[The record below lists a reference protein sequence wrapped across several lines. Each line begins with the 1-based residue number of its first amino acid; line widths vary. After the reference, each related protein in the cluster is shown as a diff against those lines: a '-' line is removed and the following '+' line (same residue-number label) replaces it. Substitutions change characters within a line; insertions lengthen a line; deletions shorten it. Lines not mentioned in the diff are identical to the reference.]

1 MPIGLP
7 RIFMKS
13 SNIPP
18 VAIGDTL
25 STYMG
30 VPVDVYPLLN
40 DDDPDNFPGTGL
52 LIYSYE
58 STSFDGSKITIYP
71 NKTTL
76 KYTPKINYF
85 GVDIFQ
91 YTATDGLGV
100 SNTAVVKLSVICKPP
115 IKVSRNLNLTSG
127 KTYNLDITD
136 PNSAPSEIVFV
147 GGLGDRDVNI
157 PAQPIRII
165 PGSIVKSS
173 NITINLTSNTV
184 INFTVA
190 VPTGG
195 ASTTVGTF
203 IDYELENTTCGLKST
218 DKSSTGGSSNN
229 SNIRIVQGYLGVTI
243 NEGNVPLAFT
253 KYPMFDLATKDY
265 PWDNEGWF
273 IFTFNTYSVPD
284 QYYITMVSKPYKNP
298 SGNWTT
304 DKSFHGLIG
313 PIGDSINEGNGRFL
327 FWKDKGM
334 NLDCWGCTPNGG
346 SAYQMGCVQVYKP
359 SIPDEKDPARYFSD
373 KNIPPTNAEIATCLG
388 NVGKPPF
395 NNTVTDYTG
404 TFTGTGL
411 PPFVAAL

>member
-1 MPIGLP
+1 
-7 RIFMKS
+7 MKS

-18 VAIGDTL
+18 VALDDTL

-30 VPVDVYPLLN
+30 VPVDVNPLTN
-40 DDDPDNFPGTGL
+40 DEDPDNFPGTGL

-58 STSFDGSKITIYP
+58 NPSFDGSKITIYP
-71 NKTTL
+71 AKTSL

-115 IKVSRNLNLTSG
+115 IKVARNLNLAG
-127 KTYNLDITD
+127 GGTYNLDITN
-136 PNSAPSEIVFV
+136 PNSAPGAIVFV

-157 PAQPIRII
+157 PPQPIRII
-165 PGSIVKSS
+165 PGSITKSS

-190 VPTGG
+190 APAGG
-195 ASTTVGTF
+195 TSTAIGTF

-243 NEGNVPLAFT
+243 RESNVPRSFT

-273 IFTFNTYSVPD
+273 IFTFDTYHVPD
-284 QYYITMVSKPYKNP
+284 EYYITMVSKPYKNI

-313 PIGDSINEGNGRFL
+313 PIGDRLNQGNGRFL
-327 FWKDKGM
+327 FFKDKGK
-334 NLDCWGCTPNGG
+334 NLDCWGATPNSG
-346 SAYQMGCVQVYKP
+346 SAYMMGCVQAYKP
-359 SIPDEKDPARYFSD
+359 SITDVKDPARYFPDIST
-373 KNIPPTNAEIATCLG
+373 PPTNAEVAACLG
-388 NVGKPPF
+388 NVGAAPF
-395 NNTVTDYTG
+395 NNTAVDYTG

-411 PPFVAAL
+411 PPFIAAL